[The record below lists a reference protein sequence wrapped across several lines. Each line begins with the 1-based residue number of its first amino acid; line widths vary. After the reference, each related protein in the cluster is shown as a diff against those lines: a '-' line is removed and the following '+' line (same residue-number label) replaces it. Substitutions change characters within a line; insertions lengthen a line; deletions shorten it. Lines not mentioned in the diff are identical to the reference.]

1 MEKETKRILQKMIE
15 IIQEQQEAI
24 LALQHNARPSARRFE
39 DGLGQRIGR
48 ITQQVANL
56 QSFEFDWN
64 RLCDRHYAAKS

>member
-1 MEKETKRILQKMIE
+1 MPRLSVEGRIR
-15 IIQEQQEAI
+15 EAYI